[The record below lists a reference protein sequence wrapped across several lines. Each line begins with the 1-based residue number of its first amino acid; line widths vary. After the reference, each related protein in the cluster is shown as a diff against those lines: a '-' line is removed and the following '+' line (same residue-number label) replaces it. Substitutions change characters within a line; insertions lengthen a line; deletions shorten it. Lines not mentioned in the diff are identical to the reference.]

1 MPKADKH
8 KRRRRTIT
16 LDEDVFAILEA
27 AKTKL
32 ESRFSV
38 PLTWDTFLRR
48 YAARMRDLER
58 GGRS

>member
-1 MPKADKH
+1 MPQPDKH

-16 LDEDVFAILEA
+16 VYEDEFKALEA

-32 ESRFSV
+32 EAKFSV
-38 PLTWDTFLRR
+38 PMTWSAFFRC